1 MKRPLAAAL
10 LLAAA
15 AARAHPHGQLAC
27 HAEVQM
33 DGGALQSLRG
43 TLVMDPAHSA
53 QAIALVRD
61 PDTGSLDPERSG
73 RLAFAL
79 KMQMARW
86 NWLFS
91 ADADGRPQPLRA
103 GEPQLEVVGEQ
114 LQLTVELRAD
124 GEPMVGR
131 DWSLRC
137 ADPTWYWT
145 TGFAAVPVVRG
156 CGEAGAAAQAG
167 AAAARWSCKD

>member
-1 MKRPLAAAL
+1 MNRWLAAAL

-27 HAEVQM
+27 HAMVQM
-33 DGGALQSLRG
+33 DGGALQSVRG
-43 TLVMDPAHSA
+43 MLVMDPAHSA

-61 PDTGSLDPERSG
+61 PDTGRLDPERSG

-79 KMQMARW
+79 KMQMGRW
-86 NWLFS
+86 NWLF
-91 ADADGRPQPLRA
+91 AIDADGRAQALRA
-103 GEPQLEVVGEQ
+103 GEPQLAVLGEQ
-114 LQLTVELRAD
+114 LQVTVELRPE
-124 GEPMVGR
+124 GERVAGG

-145 TGFAAVPVVRG
+145 TSFAAAPVVRG
-156 CGEAGAAAQAG
+156 CGDASAAPEAGAAV
-167 AAAARWSCKD
+167 ARWSCKD